1 MSAKNNVSCGSSSRA
16 GAKLPLARIFHQG
29 ARARPSC
36 VKCGLGF
43 VFLLAVVVLA
53 QSTEA
58 AVEQDEWSRLE
69 QELVQQRQALE
80 VNEGELQLLEQL
92 PEAVSHF
99 HHTRLLITEQSLRDG
114 WVTMYQ
120 CHSDLDKV
128 DSSQIVYQPEQ
139 ISNIRVLSTQNI
151 GSVWVEG
158 HTVQMKGIASGSKI
172 CLSADRRA
180 LSNEQARYYL
190 RLGPFIRRFL
200 DGYYP
205 MHVRVEIC
213 YPDSLELV
221 SSSPVMAMQRA
232 KNDTRYAD
240 IDLWVVGELN
250 IEFVFVDTQ
259 SN

>member
-1 MSAKNNVSCGSSSRA
+1 LWN
-16 GAKLPLARIFHQG
+16 
-29 ARARPSC
+29 
-36 VKCGLGF
+36 
-43 VFLLAVVVLA
+43 FLLIAAGIWWRPTAVA
-53 QSTEA
+53 D
-58 AVEQDEWSRLE
+58 EQDEWSRLE
-69 QELVQQRQALE
+69 QEMALQQQALE
-80 VNEGELQLLEQL
+80 VNEGELQLLDRP
-92 PEAVSHF
+92 PEAASHF

-114 WVTMYQ
+114 WLRMYQ

-139 ISNIRVLSTQNI
+139 ISNIRVLSSQNI

-180 LSNEQARYYL
+180 LSNEQGKYRL

-205 MHVRVEIC
+205 MHVRVEVCFPETLQLI
-213 YPDSLELV
+213 
-221 SSSPVMAMQRA
+221 SSSPVKAMQRA
-232 KNDTRYAD
+232 ENDTRYAD
-240 IDLWVVGELN
+240 IDVWVVGELN
-250 IEFVFVDTQ
+250 IEFLFIDTQ